1 VTRRKSKPRRLAYAA
16 RKRRPKDKFIK
27 DFEGF
32 DFADSAQ
39 EINGR
44 DQLLRQL
51 YRMLFW

>member
-1 VTRRKSKPRRLAYAA
+1 MFDAPAGISQHQRRVTHTRE
-16 RKRRPKDKFIK
+16 DNFIK